1 MRSSAGGSPG
11 KVVTVQANAGEE
23 AKTRS
28 MTRAWFAI
36 WVVFLE
42 IIMLFNLRCA
52 KTLSKM
58 VGMTGFELAPPYTPV
73 RCATKLRHI
82 PKPVS
87 HAIRR
92 FCFPLIF
99 CFVDRPRLCVEGVV
113 FL

>member
-58 VGMTGFELAPPYTPV
+58 VGMTGFEPAPPTPQSGALPN
-73 RCATKLRHI
+73 CATSRSPSLT
-82 PKPVS
+82 PSGAFV
-87 HAIRR
+87 
-92 FCFPLIF
+92 FP
-99 CFVDRPRLCVEGVV
+99 
-113 FL
+113 